1 MEPEG
6 TQALGYS
13 QQASTMSTMSEIAD
27 RIRSLVRS
35 EQGLTQKSLALAVGM
50 KPDALSR
57 ALSGERG
64 LSIDELFAIA
74 NHFKVSVHEL
84 ATGQSDP
91 HEVAI
96 AARHGFD
103 TDTKAYTNP
112 AWELSRPVLNDIAL
126 AYRQAADSARTS
138 GPKDIARLPASAVRE
153 RLTGA
158 NGPDFVRS
166 FADAIERSFDIDVV
180 RLSGLTN
187 SYSMRIGERVVIV
200 TSDTSN
206 WFYQNWSLAH
216 ELGHIASDTMQL
228 LNDDQGPVGRHE
240 ASANK
245 FAAELLLPRDLVTS
259 IDWWSADRDTLGRF
273 LWQTGVSTKSLSNRL
288 DSLGLPVSTDVRRAL
303 AEKTQRIVSQSTI
316 FSGVSSAELV
326 AARAQ
331 DSSARRFPPHLIAAH
346 RGLVE
351 RGAIHANT
359 LAWMLGNDVVEIERE
374 NLPASFDVSDDE
386 LQAFLGLAEQ

>member
-1 MEPEG
+1 
-6 TQALGYS
+6 LGYS
-13 QQASTMSTMSEIAD
+13 QPADTIGAMSEIAD
-27 RIRSLVRS
+27 RIRSLIRS

-74 NHFKVSVHEL
+74 GHFRVSVHEL

-91 HEVAI
+91 HEVAV

-103 TDTKAYTNP
+103 NDTKAYTNP
-112 AWELSRPVLNDIAL
+112 AWDSSKPVLEDIAL

-138 GPKDIARLPASAVRE
+138 APKDIGRLPASALRTSLV
-153 RLTGA
+153 GA
-158 NGPDFVRS
+158 NGPDFVRT

-180 RLSGLTN
+180 RVGGLTN

-206 WFYQNWSLAH
+206 WFYQNFSLAH
-216 ELGHIASDTMQL
+216 ELGHIASGTMRSL
-228 LNDDQGPVGRHE
+228 DDDHRPVGRHE
-240 ASANK
+240 AGANK
-245 FAAELLLPRDLVTS
+245 FASELLLPRELVAS
-259 IDWWSADRDTLGRF
+259 IEWRSADRDVLGRF
-273 LWQTGVSTKSLSNRL
+273 LWSTGVSTKSLANRL
-288 DSLGLPVSTDVRRAL
+288 AALGFPVSADVERAL
-303 AEKTQRIVSQSTI
+303 AEKTQRVLSQSTI

-326 AARAQ
+326 AARSQ

-351 RGAIHANT
+351 RGLLHAKT
-359 LAWMLGNDVVEIERE
+359 LAWMLGNDEIEIERE
-374 NLPASFDVSDDE
+374 SSAATHDVSVDE
-386 LQAFLGLAEQ
+386 LQAFLGLPEQ